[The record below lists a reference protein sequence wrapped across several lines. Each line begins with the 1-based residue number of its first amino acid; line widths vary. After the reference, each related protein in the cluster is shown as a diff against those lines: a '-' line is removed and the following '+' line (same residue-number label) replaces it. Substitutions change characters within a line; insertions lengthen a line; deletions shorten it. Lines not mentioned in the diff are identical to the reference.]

1 MIKVDLSEVRRI
13 LSDDSKSITSFNNL
27 LELKFLSSAVIE
39 RWMLAQDIDEVSEFE
54 FSILCLVCLFLR
66 FRIVCHTCLDRV
78 SYRGGHEGVP

>member
-39 RWMLAQDIDEVSEFE
+39 RWMLAQDIDEVCDCE

-66 FRIVCHTCLDRV
+66 IRIIYHAFLDRV